1 MRSRGELLC
10 VEGSRGELLD
20 GKSDAGRRCGR
31 CGGGRYDCRR
41 MVCIVKV
48 NIAGSDGKDGVVFA
62 HRYVGAWVPRGAT
75 LPVDDL
81 TGIDKLTC
89 EMNKESARDEPRG
102 ISEHA
107 TSGWGQRTEAHGKD

>member
-1 MRSRGELLC
+1 M
-10 VEGSRGELLD
+10 EGSRGELLD
-20 GKSDAGRRCGR
+20 GKSDSGRRCGR
-31 CGGGRYDCRR
+31 CGGGRCDWRR
-41 MVCIVKV
+41 MVCIVNV
-48 NIAGSDGKDGVVFA
+48 NIAGSGGKDGVVFA